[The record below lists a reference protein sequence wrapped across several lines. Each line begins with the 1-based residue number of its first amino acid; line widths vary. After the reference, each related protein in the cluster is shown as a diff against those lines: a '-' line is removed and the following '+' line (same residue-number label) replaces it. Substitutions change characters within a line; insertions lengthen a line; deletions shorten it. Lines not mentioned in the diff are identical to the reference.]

1 MKKADWKDIAELVGI
16 AAIVAS
22 LVFVGLQMRQ
32 EQTIAITETRSTVT
46 HKIGEIT
53 TVIESNPGV
62 WIRGLDGEDLT
73 AEERV
78 VFYSMA
84 ELVESYFFD
93 MFLRFRNLDI
103 GSVEPLA
110 RDFAFAVYTYP
121 GLKQAYLSEFESD
134 QIRNQAYGDDESR
147 VDDFRNLV
155 MQYLEDLEEAGP
167 PVPSEKRYV
176 FW

>member
-1 MKKADWKDIAELVGI
+1 LKSTNWKDIAELIGI

-46 HKIGEIT
+46 QKIGEISAI
-53 TVIESNPGV
+53 IESSPGV
-62 WIRGLDGEDLT
+62 WIRGLDGEELS

-78 VFYSMA
+78 VFYSMV
-84 ELVESYFFD
+84 EVVESFFFD
-93 MFLRFRNLDI
+93 MFLRFRNLEI

-121 GLKQAYLSEFESD
+121 GLKQAYISEFESD
-134 QIRNQAYGDDESR
+134 QTRNQAYGDDESR

-155 MQYLEDLEEAGP
+155 MQYLEELEERGP
-167 PVPSEKRYV
+167 PVPAEKRYV